1 MALDSKTQ
9 HQIDELNRAFSGLI
23 DVERTKAKLDV
34 YTIIMNGHDSGKPHT
49 DILVDLLDWC
59 KK

>member
-34 YTIIMNGHDSGKPHT
+34 YTIIKDGHENGTSHV
-49 DILVDLLDWC
+49 DILQQLLDWV
-59 KK
+59 KA

>member
-1 MALDSKTQ
+1 MPLDDKTK
-9 HQIDELNRAFSGLI
+9 HQIDELNRAFTNLI
-23 DVERTKAKLDV
+23 DVEGTKARLDV